1 MARKGDRMLYRT
13 SLEGVCVTGDG
24 IPLVLIPAGQY
35 HNLGEQ
41 HYHSEV
47 AAFWI
52 MIFPVS
58 LTSFVDFV
66 RCGDY
71 AKYRFPANE
80 RDKTGYTPDSILRRL
95 STTRQQE
102 GLPFA
107 LGVDYREALAWG
119 QKRTMRLPTETE
131 WEIAMLDHAAVVES
145 YPAFPARS
153 AEMLRSLLSQCTE
166 SNNLLSASGK
176 AALSQAGC
184 MQLFDRVAEWTVET
198 TTKNVFMP
206 QPDTPTTRPD
216 RMVIRGHVR
225 MASAPSARLRRS
237 LSPEKTMFD
246 SFPVG
251 FRCVIEDT
259 SVQLNS

>member
-1 MARKGDRMLYRT
+1 MLYRT
-13 SLEGVCVTGDG
+13 SVEGICVTGDG

-47 AAFWI
+47 AAFW
-52 MIFPVS
+52 MTVFPVA

-71 AKYRFPANE
+71 AESRLPADE
-80 RDKTGYTPDSILRRL
+80 VDETGYTPDSVLRRL
-95 STTRQQE
+95 AATRQQE
-102 GLPFA
+102 RLPFA
-107 LGVDYREALAWG
+107 LGVDYQEALAWA
-119 QKRTMRLPTETE
+119 RNRAMRLPTETE
-131 WEIAMLDHAAVVES
+131 WEIAMLDHTTVVES
-145 YPAFPARS
+145 HPAFPARS
-153 AEMLRSLLSQCTE
+153 VEMLRSLLSQHTE
-166 SNNLLSASGK
+166 ISNLLPASGE

-184 MQLFDRVAEWTVET
+184 MQLFDRVAEWTIET
-198 TTKNVFMP
+198 MTKNVFLP

-216 RMVIRGHVR
+216 RLVLRGNVR
-225 MASAPSARLRRS
+225 MAAAPGARLRRS
-237 LSPEKTMFD
+237 LAPGETRFD

-259 SVQLNS
+259 SVQLCDARYGG